1 MSQPEETVMEWIPK
15 PVTEEEQR
23 NNLRKEQRKLEEER
37 RNFELEKKDF
47 YFRKKMEEK
56 RLTEEKRLFQMKWKI
71 LEEELQN
78 LAREKQ
84 ETAKEKERYYQRK
97 DRGRSYTVTGLG
109 ENADMFFSGVDS
121 ELALKKRYKELIKI
135 YHPDNLSG
143 DTGTLQMINR
153 ISKICRMR
161 GKGCFLSSIT

>member
-1 MSQPEETVMEWIPK
+1 MNQPEEIISERI
-15 PVTEEEQR
+15 Q
-23 NNLRKEQRKLEEER
+23 KEAAKEARENILEEER
-37 RNFELEKKDF
+37 QKLEEDKRKFEWEKREF
-47 YFRKKMEEK
+47 YYRKKMEE
-56 RLTEEKRLFQMKWKI
+56 RRFEEETRLFQMKWKI

-153 ISKICRMR
+153 TYDMLKKQFSA
-161 GKGCFLSSIT
+161 

>member
-1 MSQPEETVMEWIPK
+1 MGQPEETVMEWIPK

-23 NNLRKEQRKLEEER
+23 NNLRKEQRKLEEDR

-71 LEEELQN
+71 LEEELQQ
-78 LAREKQ
+78 LSREKQ
-84 ETAKEKERYYQRK
+84 EVAKEKEWYYQRA
-97 DRGRSYTVTGLG
+97 DRGRSYTVTGS
-109 ENADMFFSGVDS
+109 EQDADMFFSGVDS

-143 DTGTLQMINR
+143 DTGTLQMINKTYDMLKKQF
-153 ISKICRMR
+153 SA
-161 GKGCFLSSIT
+161 